1 MNLAALTRDEAHV
14 YRMAG
19 AELTSV
25 TTAIREAGLMS
36 LEWASAEAMQRGTHV
51 HQACEFFDQGDLDE
65 DALDPALRPYLD
77 AYRWFCHDAQPVW
90 SHIEAQRA
98 DLTHRYAGTV
108 DRAGT
113 LLGQK
118 HPVVLDIK
126 SGVAAPWHAIQLAAY
141 RHLLTDDLGPIIGR
155 AVLYLRDDGTY
166 RLEPLALLD
175 QPDFNIF
182 LAALAV
188 TNWKRSHLS

>member
-36 LEWASAEAMQRGTHV
+36 LEWCSPDAMLRGSHV
-51 HQACEFFDQGDLDE
+51 HQACEFYDLGDLDE
-65 DALDPALRPYLD
+65 DTLDPALRPYLD
-77 AYRWFCHDAQPVW
+77 AYTWFLHDAQPTW

-98 DLTHRYAGTV
+98 SLTHRYAGTV

-113 LLGQK
+113 LKGQK

-126 SGVAAPWHAIQLAAY
+126 SGVEAPWHAVQLAAY
-141 RHLLTDDLGPIIGR
+141 RRLLMDDLGPLISR
-155 AVLYLRDDGTY
+155 AVLYLRADGTY
-166 RLEPLALLD
+166 RLDTLPLID
-175 QPDFNIF
+175 KPDFDLF

-188 TNWKRSHLS
+188 TNWKRSHA